1 MMSRKGTKVVV
12 VGGTF
17 VDMAVRCSEFPS
29 TGQTVTG
36 SALCYS
42 PAGPGPNQAAEAVL
56 CGSEVYLV
64 SKVGGD
70 CFGAM
75 VKSHLAELGIR
86 TDFVHTAPAL
96 NTGAVVTWVNAA
108 GENAG
113 CRYMGANGA
122 LQARDVEAAEQV
134 ISEASVCL
142 VHGGLPQEA
151 ITEAIC
157 LAQVHGTRVILNPA
171 RPGELHGQGGRDL
184 PDEYFSVDVLILNLV
199 EASDITDPVAGGQAN
214 AHTAKLMG
222 SELVARGVRSAVIT
236 LGRRGC
242 MLVDRNGAEH
252 IPPFEVELVDQTGCG
267 DAFAGALAAYLAV
280 DEDLRK
286 ATEFASAAG
295 ALACTKF
302 GSLESMPSKAEIIQ
316 LLLRRG

>member
-1 MMSRKGTKVVV
+1 MSRKGSKVVV
-12 VGGTF
+12 VGGAF
-17 VDMAVRCSEFPS
+17 VDMAVRCAAFPS

-36 SALCYS
+36 SALCYGL
-42 PAGPGPNQAAEAVL
+42 AGPGPNQAAEAVQ

-70 CFGAM
+70 PFGAM
-75 VKSHLAELGIR
+75 VKSHLTELGIR
-86 TDFVHTAPAL
+86 TDHVLTAPAL
-96 NTGAVVTWVNAA
+96 NTGAVVTWVNAE

-113 CRYMGANGA
+113 CKYLGANAA

-142 VHGGLPQEA
+142 VHGELPQEA
-151 ITEAIC
+151 IIEAIC

-171 RPGELHGQGGRDL
+171 RPLEPHAHGARDL
-184 PDEYFSVDVLILNLV
+184 PVEYFSVDVLIVNLS
-199 EASDITDPVAGGQAN
+199 EAADITDPVAGGQAN
-214 AHTAKLMG
+214 VHAAKMMG
-222 SELVARGVRSAVIT
+222 SELVGRGVRTAVIT

-252 IPPFEVELVDQTGCG
+252 IPAFEVELVDQTGCG

-280 DEDLRK
+280 EEDMHK
-286 ATEFASAAG
+286 AAEFASAAG
-295 ALACTKF
+295 ALACSKF
-302 GSLESMPSKAEIIQ
+302 GSIESMPSKAEIIQ
-316 LLLRRG
+316 LLQRGG